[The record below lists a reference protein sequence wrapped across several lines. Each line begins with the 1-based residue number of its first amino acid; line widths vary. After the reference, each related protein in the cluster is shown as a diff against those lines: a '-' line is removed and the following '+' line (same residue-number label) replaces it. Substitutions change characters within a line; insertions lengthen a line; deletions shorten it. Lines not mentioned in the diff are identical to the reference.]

1 VSRFD
6 NLSKCLI
13 AVVLALWLPVIPLMF
28 IFPQMERSFAD
39 LEMELPWLTRNA
51 IDLGT
56 WLGGR
61 APGQFVPGVVYLVIL
76 TLLAAAFVVA
86 RIVLAPAGSPAGS
99 RTGRRLGC
107 LGALGLFMFL
117 VTAEVVV
124 LALAV
129 FLPTV
134 KAATT
139 MR

>member
-1 VSRFD
+1 VRSS
-6 NLSKCLI
+6 NTISKCLA
-13 AVVLALWLPVIPLMF
+13 AVVLALWLPVIPLVY
-28 IFPQMERSFAD
+28 IFPKMERSFAD
-39 LEMELPWLTRNA
+39 LDMELPWLTRSA

-61 APGQFVPGVVYLVIL
+61 AAGQFVPGVVYLVIL

-86 RIVLAPAGSPAGS
+86 RILRAPAGSPVGS
-99 RTGRRLGC
+99 GTRGRLGIF
-107 LGALGLFMFL
+107 GALGLFMLL